1 MQQNK
6 TAKIQTGVFLVI
18 GATNSI
24 NWAIWS
30 LAGVISYQLD
40 MLVLMGGFGSVTA
53 PTPKGYTTR
62 VPKHEFLTPDRMAD
76 ENVYVPYLVAG
87 ANVNS
92 IFQELKD
99 FIDVSSSGGPQETG
113 VAVRLE
119 WGKHIEVLIRECW
132 ISLFQSSMAVTFIA
146 LQELI

>member
-1 MQQNK
+1 
-6 TAKIQTGVFLVI
+6 
-18 GATNSI
+18 
-24 NWAIWS
+24 
-30 LAGVISYQLD
+30 

-119 WGKHIEVLIRECW
+119 
-132 ISLFQSSMAVTFIA
+132 
-146 LQELI
+146 